1 QGQWGVPEAVVDRER
16 VEIVDRR
23 KLHTAPGRVP
33 EGPVL
38 EVRVRVADDDHGD
51 QAPDEIP
58 IAGFTDDLEYRGC
71 QPVIGGA
78 RVAVLQ
84 LRRYVC
90 HLREVLDMDV
100 SSTLRPRWRDT

>member
-1 QGQWGVPEAVVDRER
+1 QPPEVVRGQVGRHHLTVETQGQWGVPEAVVDRER

-78 RVAVLQ
+78 GARAV
-84 LRRYVC
+84 
-90 HLREVLDMDV
+90 
-100 SSTLRPRWRDT
+100 